1 MKRNIVIILIT
12 ALSALSYAQ
21 PPSDIRTQMDVEK
34 NIFFTQ
40 HIGLTQEQAPE
51 FWNLYNAYQ
60 KEEAELRQQEEELIE
75 KGIADN
81 LSEAQY
87 AHIRA
92 SIAFNEKRRRESKD
106 NFFKQLDKI
115 LTPKQMILF
124 CKTTKEYRGMLLQR
138 LKPTNSRHKK

>member
-87 AHIRA
+87 AHIRS

-106 NFFKQLDKI
+106 NFLKQLDKI

-138 LKPTNSRHKK
+138 LNPTNSRHKK